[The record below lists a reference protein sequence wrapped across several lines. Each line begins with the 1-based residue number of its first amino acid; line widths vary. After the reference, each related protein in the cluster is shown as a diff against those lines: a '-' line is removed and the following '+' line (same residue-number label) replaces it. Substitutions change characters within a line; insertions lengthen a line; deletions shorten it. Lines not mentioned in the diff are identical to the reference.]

1 MDPRDNQSAVR
12 DGSFGVPVQP
22 QNSLSI
28 DITDLREFDS
38 DVSEYLRR
46 LETDQSI
53 VTELRAV
60 RFEGT
65 HYDYFATELA
75 KYGFAVIRSW
85 VTSGKIFGMLASRG
99 LGQKAAPSELLLQ
112 DEHAEEIAGETV
124 AEALKNFR
132 NYVLIPGRWD
142 PKKKASI
149 RTYFIGQCLLRFG
162 NVYRRWYAE
171 TVNPPAAVELHEE
184 MEKIENITAQ
194 VELKLE
200 VEQALARV
208 KKPLTKEVLVL
219 CGAGFTQK
227 QIADTLSMSL
237 KQVEMIMANERKRQ
251 VKGSTK

>member
-1 MDPRDNQSAVR
+1 MGPWENQSAVR
-12 DGSFGVPVQP
+12 DGSFGARIQP

-28 DITDLREFDS
+28 DITDLREFDT

-53 VTELRAV
+53 IAELRASQ
-60 RFEGT
+60 FEGA

-85 VTSGKIFGMLASRG
+85 LRSGKIFGILTARG
-99 LGQKAAPSELLLQ
+99 LGQKAAPSELLRE

-124 AEALKNFR
+124 AAALQNFR
-132 NYVLIPGRWD
+132 SYVLIPGRWD
-142 PKKKASI
+142 PSKKASI

-162 NVYRRWYAE
+162 NVYRRWYTE
-171 TVNPPAAVELHEE
+171 TVSPPSTVELDEE

-200 VEQALARV
+200 VEQTLARV

-219 CGAGFTQK
+219 FGAGFTQK
-227 QIADTLSMSL
+227 QIADTLDMTV